1 MNKYIY
7 IVQKKQ
13 KNAFAHK
20 KTIVAIET
28 EWNVEGLPYR
38 ENEKMAIKVTESVR
52 DVGAIS
58 AYIFII
64 DGRVKVEMSE
74 DEIDKYANTI
84 IFRAKK
90 LNFALIF
97 YKVYWFMI

>member
-1 MNKYIY
+1 M
-7 IVQKKQ
+7 
-13 KNAFAHK
+13 
-20 KTIVAIET
+20 
-28 EWNVEGLPYR
+28 
-38 ENEKMAIKVTESVR
+38 ESVR

-58 AYIFII
+58 AYIFTI

-74 DEIDKYANTI
+74 DEINKYANTI

-97 YKVYWFMI
+97 YKIY